1 MEWIIFDCS
10 MRINRTV
17 AIKEKLIGV
26 VIKPENRHLH
36 IYRDTYR

>member
-10 MRINRTV
+10 MTINRTV
-17 AIKEKLIGV
+17 AIKEKFIGV